1 MSVGFIISDELE
13 EFLLRFKNQIGSE
26 SYEKIEGVLR
36 KNDFTSRLAL
46 KLLTTENLDEM
57 LVNCV
62 PLGAR
67 KILDYNLDI
76 LKNESPL
83 ILKISGKYDQCKKD
97 SLVGM
102 DPSTSRMIGH
112 HASSE
117 ASSAVC
123 KNLRN
128 FYDYYSVHVSCK
140 HKFVLVL

>member
-1 MSVGFIISDELE
+1 MSDELE
-13 EFLLRFKNQIGSE
+13 EFLLRFNNQIGSE
-26 SYEKIEGVLR
+26 SYHKIEDVLR

-46 KLLTTENLDEM
+46 KLLNTENLDEM

-62 PLGAR
+62 SLGAR
-67 KILDYNLDI
+67 KILDLDI

-83 ILKISGKYDQCKKD
+83 ILKTSGKYDQCKKD

-102 DPSTSRMIGH
+102 DPSTSGIIGH

-123 KNLRN
+123 TNLRN

-140 HKFVLVL
+140 YKFVLVS